1 MAKLVLDTNILVSA
15 IWSPNGNSAKIV
27 ELVLYGDAD
36 IYFNPDI
43 CKEYKDVLNRPKL
56 NFEREYVQNILD
68 GLFECGNL
76 INVEPSKMALPDESD
91 RKFYDVAKATG
102 SLLISGNLKHFPNEP
117 LIMSPAE
124 YLNKFKE
131 IPEE

>member
-1 MAKLVLDTNILVSA
+1 MASLVLDTNILVSA
-15 IWSPNGNSAKIV
+15 IWSSNGNPARVV
-27 ELVLYGDAD
+27 ELVLYGEVGV
-36 IYFNPDI
+36 YLNPDI
-43 CKEYKDVLNRPKL
+43 CKEYKDVLNRPKF
-56 NFEREYVQNILD
+56 NFKQEHVQNILN

-76 INVEPSKMALPDESD
+76 VNVEPSKIVLPDESD

-124 YLNKFKE
+124 YLNKFKT
-131 IPEE
+131 P